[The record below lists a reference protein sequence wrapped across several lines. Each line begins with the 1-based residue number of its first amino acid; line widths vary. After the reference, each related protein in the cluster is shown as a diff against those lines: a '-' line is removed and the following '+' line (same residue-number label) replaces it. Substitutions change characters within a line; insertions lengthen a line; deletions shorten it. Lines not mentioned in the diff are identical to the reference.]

1 MSMTPSEDVLLR
13 TTGHLMSVEAMQVT
27 LAIQL
32 AAACIA
38 QLRLPYVYMLE
49 DVSNRSIPMPPTF
62 LDDVP
67 KALHGIFI
75 QGILSITGVHAV
87 KLSFLLFFRR
97 LGRQMPKYM
106 VFWWFVAFVT
116 LASYAVSIALVEYKC
131 MLSSLDVIFFECT
144 ANGETA
150 RQWTYMIAYCTID
163 AASDVL
169 ILFLPVVILWQVR
182 LTIRKK
188 LVLAAIFSLTLV
200 TVAVTII
207 RGSIHEGKV
216 ATDGS
221 QTQNIAWA
229 WFWLSIEF
237 ITGKPAATLSSPK
250 TCHASPVKC

>member
-1 MSMTPSEDVLLR
+1 ML
-13 TTGHLMSVEAMQVT
+13 AA

-106 VFWWFVAFVT
+106 IFWWFVAFVT

-131 MLSSLDVIFFECT
+131 MLSSLDVVFFECT

-188 LVLAAIFSLTLV
+188 LVLGAIFSLTLV

-207 RGSIHEGKV
+207 RGTIYEGKV

-237 ITGKPAATLSSPK
+237 ITGKPAATLSSPQILSHLPRK
-250 TCHASPVKC
+250 TLN

>member
-1 MSMTPSEDVLLR
+1 
-13 TTGHLMSVEAMQVT
+13 
-27 LAIQL
+27 
-32 AAACIA
+32 
-38 QLRLPYVYMLE
+38 MLE

-106 VFWWFVAFVT
+106 IFWWFVAFVT

-169 ILFLPVVILWQVR
+169 
-182 LTIRKK
+182 
-188 LVLAAIFSLTLV
+188 S
-200 TVAVTII
+200 
-207 RGSIHEGKV
+207 
-216 ATDGS
+216 
-221 QTQNIAWA
+221 
-229 WFWLSIEF
+229 
-237 ITGKPAATLSSPK
+237 K
-250 TCHASPVKC
+250 TASPFADRTLKLTSHSLVPPRRHSLAGPPHDPEEARSCRNLLLDLGNRRRDHYSR